1 MRALIIAAVASLA
14 LTAHAAAQPAAQAPA
29 TTRPPAP
36 ASAQPAV
43 QLAAHPAAELRAQT
57 QARLEKIAAGV
68 DGVAGYCI
76 IDLTS
81 GERFERAAAQPF
93 PTASTIKLAI
103 LYELMARAD
112 ERTLSL
118 DDTLA
123 LDRARAVPGG
133 ILYELG
139 TPVLSLRDYA
149 NVMVIESDNTAT
161 NVLIARLG
169 MDAITARM
177 ARAGLGATKLRRYM
191 IDLEAAKRGDE
202 NVSTPADLARLL
214 EMFHKG
220 TGLTPARQEEA
231 LRILKKGKNTPI
243 RRAVPPG
250 IAIASKP
257 GGLEGVRADTAIVY
271 AKNRPFVFVGMTTM
285 LQDEDAGDAAIEE
298 MARAAYNYFS
308 RLGAGSDLG
317 RQLYR

>member
-1 MRALIIAAVASLA
+1 MVAAILTVVAP
-14 LTAHAAAQPAAQAPA
+14 AAAGAQTA
-29 TTRPPAP
+29 
-36 ASAQPAV
+36 
-43 QLAAHPAAELRAQT
+43 PAAELRAQT
-57 QARLEKIAAGV
+57 VVRLDKAAAGV
-68 DGVAGYCI
+68 DGAVGYCI

-81 GERFERAAAQPF
+81 GDRFERAAGQVF

-112 ERTLSL
+112 EGALSL
-118 DDTLA
+118 DDTIT
-123 LDRARAVPGG
+123 LDRKRAVPGG

-169 MDAITARM
+169 MEAITARM
-177 ARAGLGATKLRRYM
+177 AKAGLSATKLRRYM
-191 IDLEAAKRGDE
+191 IDLDAAKRGLE

-214 EMFHKG
+214 ELFHKA

-231 LRILKKGKNTPI
+231 LRILRKPKSSPI
-243 RRAVPPG
+243 RSAVPSD
-250 IAIASKP
+250 IAVASKT

-271 AKNRPFVFVGMTTM
+271 AKNRPFVFVAMTTF
-285 LQDEDAGDAAIEE
+285 LQDEGAGDAAIEE
-298 MARAAYNYFS
+298 MARTAYNYFS
-308 RLGAGSDLG
+308 RLGAGSELG
-317 RQLYR
+317 RLLHRN

>member
-1 MRALIIAAVASLA
+1 MHNGATDDSHPDGGGNRGYTRDGGGNRGHARGGGGWRAGDAFADNPRPDATAYRRRRTCPQHPPPSCGRRRRRGWRRPRPAWTAS
-14 LTAHAAAQPAAQAPA
+14 
-29 TTRPPAP
+29 
-36 ASAQPAV
+36 
-43 QLAAHPAAELRAQT
+43 
-57 QARLEKIAAGV
+57 
-68 DGVAGYCI
+68 AGYCI

-81 GERFERAAAQPF
+81 GERFERAAGQLF

-112 ERTLSL
+112 EGALSL
-118 DDTLA
+118 DDTIK

-169 MDAITARM
+169 MEAITARM
-177 ARAGLGATKLRRYM
+177 AKAGLGATQLRRYM
-191 IDLEAAKRGDE
+191 IDLEAAKRGNE
-202 NVSTPADLARLL
+202 NVSTPAELARLL

-231 LRILKKGKNTPI
+231 LRILKKPKSSPI
-243 RRAVPPG
+243 RSGVPAG
-250 IAIASKP
+250 IADRQQDRAPSKASAP
-257 GGLEGVRADTAIVY
+257 TRPSSMRRTA
-271 AKNRPFVFVGMTTM
+271 RSCSW
-285 LQDEDAGDAAIEE
+285 
-298 MARAAYNYFS
+298 R
-308 RLGAGSDLG
+308 
-317 RQLYR
+317 